1 MKRTSVLCISL
12 RENILFYLFMS
23 FIFLILVIFSWL
35 MIELQEIGIIFREDY
50 MVEAMEILEMY
61 CDLLLAR
68 CLVEILTC
76 IRKSVTDCD
85 IMTPILRENIESGG
99 SLKSLQYFNFL
110 FVQNLMRRLN
120 FSISR
125 RSLKQ

>member
-68 CLVEILTC
+68 CLVGILTC

-99 SLKSLQYFNFL
+99 SGS
-110 FVQNLMRRLN
+110 
-120 FSISR
+120 
-125 RSLKQ
+125 